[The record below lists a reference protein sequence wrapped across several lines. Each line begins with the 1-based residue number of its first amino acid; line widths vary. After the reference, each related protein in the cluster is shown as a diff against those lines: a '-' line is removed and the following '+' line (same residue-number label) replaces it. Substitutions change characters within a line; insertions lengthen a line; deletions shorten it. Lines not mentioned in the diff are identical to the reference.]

1 MITSNATHVINSLC
15 GMYNVNDPGGAYRDA
30 PTVQLGEM
38 GNSPAPGG
46 ANGLIGLSR
55 PWGGTIVTGTKY
67 GPIRVTVEVH
77 DTRPPADGIDDY
89 SDVVELDF
97 TVVSGRVVLSDW
109 DGEPFYDLIV
119 SSGNW
124 RLRVHARGA
133 DEGAARNWDP
143 DDEPVEEHLLQ
154 FFPGPKLGE
163 TMILARDVYGAQ
175 DARLAT
181 DR

>member
-97 TVVSGRVVLSDW
+97 TVVSGRVVLTDW

-124 RLRVHARGA
+124 RCGFTPGA
-133 DEGAARNWDP
+133 PTRAP
-143 DDEPVEEHLLQ
+143 PVTGTPTTSPSRSTCSSSS
-154 FFPGPKLGE
+154 PG
-163 TMILARDVYGAQ
+163 RSWV
-175 DARLAT
+175 R
-181 DR
+181 R